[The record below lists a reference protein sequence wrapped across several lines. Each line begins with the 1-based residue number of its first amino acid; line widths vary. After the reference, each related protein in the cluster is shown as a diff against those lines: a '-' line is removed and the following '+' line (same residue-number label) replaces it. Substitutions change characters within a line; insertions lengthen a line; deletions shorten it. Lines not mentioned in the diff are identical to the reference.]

1 MLSIIIFCVI
11 SNETVNWANKFLRW
25 QAINVSI
32 KARSQW
38 ERQRHD
44 NDTTPLW
51 PQLRHDSDIPA
62 TFPLWPPFATR
73 QWHDISAKATQH
85 IVTTSCRRSVA
96 KMSCR
101 CRVAK
106 CGHNGN
112 RCRVTGMSL
121 SCRRLLWSKVFD
133 FFSRITGP
141 IRIKFGMSILC
152 VHTTNHAKFQIF
164 WFWQKTT
171 KIFAENRRKFE
182 IFAKIRPKNCKNSW
196 YY

>member
-1 MLSIIIFCVI
+1 M
-11 SNETVNWANKFLRW
+11 
-25 QAINVSI
+25 

-38 ERQRHD
+38 VRQRHD
-44 NDTTPLW
+44 TIVTT
-51 PQLRHDSDIPA
+51 I
-62 TFPLWPPFATR
+62 ATR
-73 QWHDISAKATQH
+73 QRHSCDIP
-85 IVTTSCRRSVA
+85 IVTTFCDTTVTRHFCDTTHCDHFVSQKCRTNVVSH
-96 KMSCR
+96 K

-112 RCRVTGMSL
+112 HCRVAGMSL

-141 IRIKFGMSILC
+141 IRIKFGMSILY

-171 KIFAENRRKFE
+171 KIVVENRRKFE